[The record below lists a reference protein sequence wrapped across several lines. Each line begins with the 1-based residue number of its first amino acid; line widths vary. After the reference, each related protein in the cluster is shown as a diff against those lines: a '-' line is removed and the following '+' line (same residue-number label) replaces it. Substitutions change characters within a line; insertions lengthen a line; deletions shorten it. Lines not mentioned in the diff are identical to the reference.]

1 MAGSLKLDGSEFLVK
16 EGGQFKITNSE
27 LKLKSSG
34 NTVVDSSGNAVISES
49 GGNVTLGNVRLPAS
63 GGIKNSSGNDVISES
78 GGVVTVKNA
87 QLQAKSTIASYAWDG
102 FSPSN
107 LLATISDGP
116 SNGTVMGND
125 YLTFSNSSGTLTF
138 TCLVAGKYKF
148 SNNYWVNHG
157 NVYDYD
163 TLYLVIGGTATRN
176 TIITTASIYGPSQN
190 NGNTLGSWGFV
201 ATATANQTVT
211 ILPQYRLDASG
222 GTTTQHA
229 VYVNTDIIYC
239 GS

>member
-1 MAGSLKLDGSEFLVK
+1 MAGSLKLDGDEFLVK

-78 GGVVTVKNA
+78 GGVVTVQNA
-87 QLQAKSTIASYAWDG
+87 QLQAAATVASCQFHGFYPPDLAGTIGNAGNGAD
-102 FSPSN
+102 FTTSN
-107 LLATISDGP
+107 YVTLAI
-116 SNGTVMGND
+116 
-125 YLTFSNSSGTLTF
+125 SSGTLTI
-138 TCLVAGKYKF
+138 TCLVAGRYRIV
-148 SNNYWVNHG
+148 NNYFLNHG
-157 NVYDYD
+157 NVYNYD
-163 TLYLVIGGTATRN
+163 TLYLAIGGTATRN
-176 TIITTASIYGPSQN
+176 TSFTTVSIFGPSQN
-190 NGNTLGSWGFV
+190 NGNALGSWGFF

-211 ILPQYRLDASG
+211 ILPKYRLDAGSG
-222 GTTTQHA
+222 STGSHVAHVTTE
-229 VYVNTDIIYC
+229 IIYC